1 MIYTSGSYS
10 PERPMSSTG
19 SSEGSPDDISS
30 QVASQPPR
38 LLPAHENTGMYEHR
52 GALRGT
58 PGSAYPQPEPN
69 ATELP
74 SSAPGRPE
82 LIELQAS
89 APSPT
94 PTRAEEHIATTP
106 DCRPR
111 APAPSPTPTRAG
123 HLSGLQIVRLRAL
136 ARRRAPKRTPHFT
149 CRCERGTLHMKR
161 WECLEHGR
169 PQPRCCR
176 CR

>member
-1 MIYTSGSYS
+1 MQGGAAGRRRRAAAVAGWPQTT
-10 PERPMSSTG
+10 RVST
-19 SSEGSPDDISS
+19 I
-30 QVASQPPR
+30 AC
-38 LLPAHENTGMYEHR
+38 LLPRGEAEEARRDLGDINEDR